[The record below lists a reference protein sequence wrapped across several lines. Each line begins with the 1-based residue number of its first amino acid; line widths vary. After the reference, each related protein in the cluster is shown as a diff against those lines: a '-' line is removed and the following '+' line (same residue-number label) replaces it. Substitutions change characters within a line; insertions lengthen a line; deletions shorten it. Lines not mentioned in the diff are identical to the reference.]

1 MSRSWDEAEDEAAA
15 LWVSRHLGGMIDAT
29 EFNAWLAGA
38 PRRRQRFDALWAS
51 CMDPTVNDAL
61 QAIDG
66 HEAPPAPAARQR
78 TAMRMGV
85 GMAAAAAACLLAA
98 ILLWPTLR
106 FAIAPT
112 EHFATRAGEMRTIAL
127 ADGSQVTLAGG
138 SRLAVTLVPDRRHV
152 VLETGE
158 AFFAVAHDA
167 ERPFAVHA
175 ADGRATVLGT
185 RFDVALAGD
194 GVELTVEQ
202 GLVRFEPEDERTDAV
217 LVGAGY
223 RSVLQGGRAEQPS
236 AIPGQPVAAWRDGW
250 IDIDDMTLARLA
262 IELQRWTAR
271 RIVIRDTALGEKRV
285 AGRFR
290 LTAPQRL
297 LETLGAMYQFKVE
310 ASDDAYVLSR
320 QPGEPF

>member
-1 MSRSWDEAEDEAAA
+1 MSRSWDDAEDEAAA

-29 EFNAWLAGA
+29 AFNAWLAGA
-38 PRRRQRFDALWAS
+38 PRRRQRFDALWAT
-51 CMDPTVNDAL
+51 CMDPMVDSAL
-61 QAIDG
+61 AAVEAR
-66 HEAPPAPAARQR
+66 EAPAPVARPRIAAR
-78 TAMRMGV
+78 A
-85 GMAAAAAACLLAA
+85 GMAAAAAACLLVA

-112 EHFATRAGEMRTIAL
+112 EHFATRTGEMRTVAL

-138 SRLAVTLVPDRRHV
+138 SRLAVKLAPDRRQV
-152 VLETGE
+152 TLEAGE

-167 ERPFAVHA
+167 ERPFAVRA

-185 RFDVALAGD
+185 RFDVALAGNR
-194 GVELTVEQ
+194 VELTVEQ

-223 RSVLQGGRAEQPS
+223 RSILHGGRAERPA
-236 AIPGQPVAAWRDGW
+236 AIAGQPVAAWREGW
-250 IDIDDMTLARLA
+250 IDVDDMTLSRLA
-262 IELQRWTAR
+262 IELQRWTSK
-271 RIVIRDTALGEKRV
+271 RIVIRDAALGEKRV

-297 LETLGAMYQFKVE
+297 LETLGGMHQFKVE
-310 ASDDAYVLSR
+310 TSGDAYILSR
-320 QPGEPF
+320 